1 MRPPSL
7 FEYVEQLQLARIAAL
22 CGDWDAALRH
32 ADRAADEV
40 FYAQQLQLA
49 TPAGRAL
56 ADELFA
62 GDPAWCL
69 IHEALD
75 RICGE
80 AAK

>member
-1 MRPPSL
+1 MSPPSL
-7 FEYVEQLQLARIAAL
+7 FEYVEQLQLALIAAL
-22 CGDWDAALRH
+22 CGDWKAALRH

-40 FYAQQLQLA
+40 VSAQQLQLA

-62 GDPAWCL
+62 DEPVWCL
-69 IHEALD
+69 FREALD